1 MKQNL
6 STVLRRLAAAGM
18 CVWLAAGCSTTAMKG
33 TPFYTGEYATRKG
46 SVENRVNL
54 WPLAYYRDPALS
66 ILWPLGEYTGDRF
79 AIRPIFSI
87 ENLDK
92 EDPVYNVLWPLGR
105 FDTCRGDNRLF
116 PFFWGRDYRVAFPLY
131 WHYDQPLGREKG
143 SDSLFPLWLYF
154 RDHEQYSLH
163 LLWPFF
169 NVKSYDDERGW
180 RVWPLAGHYERPKAR
195 RGYTYA
201 LWPLAWHEWSDND
214 KEESWALLPIFQA
227 SHTPHEK
234 SLQTLLGGWRRDVV
248 GMATDWWA
256 LPILGGGHHS
266 PAESR
271 AYGLLGL
278 YGHHRNEASHGS
290 RLLPLY
296 YHKATAKSDLFLS
309 PLYLSGSTAE
319 AGGWTMVPPLVLH
332 RHSKSGSAFY
342 SLLYSQGAD
351 RGKDE
356 RWSCLLPLYYHK
368 ESVGDNL
375 FLSPLYLSRT
385 TPDAGWRL
393 VPPLAFYRHSGN
405 ASSFY
410 SLLYSQGADCKKERN
425 WSCLLPFYYAGRDPQ
440 GSSFVTALGGWWR
453 GESGRTW
460 IVYPLLSGGRRRAD
474 GGELWVGGP
483 LFHASWDVKGRSH
496 WLLPLYAYDHTDDS
510 FLSLPYSSWSAEDDR
525 TVRLFPFLLSSYTR
539 DAARW
544 DLWTLGGLGHFSG
557 GAQGGS
563 SHLIPLYYGN
573 RRTGTWVSP
582 LYATWAGGSGHV
594 RCIPPLLSGWS
605 INNDHRTESFASPL
619 YAFWKEERGSRY
631 CIPPLLSAYSR
642 HGNERSII
650 GLLGLFHARWGG
662 HPSRRT
668 GRLLPLYYYDDELL
682 LTPLVGSLKDG
693 GTTSSYWLTPL
704 FGTRTGSMRGS
715 WLFPIYSHSSKPE
728 FQTSEGSFLL
738 LGDYSRSPQEDETS
752 FPLLFKHERWCS
764 SAAPAVKRPR
774 GSEGW
779 RFNALL
785 LAHGESVDYT
795 HTRRVSIKDKSGT
808 PAHVDVGEPM
818 HRGGSGLFPLW
829 NYKSNHS
836 TTGNWERASGNL
848 LLALFDYKRER
859 GRTLADQQSHDY
871 ARWRVLYRLY
881 HHERLNG
888 ATSIDIFPAITID
901 RDPAAG
907 KRKVS
912 FLWRLFRYE
921 RTPEGCDVDLL
932 FLPVWRGGGRGDGE
946 SQ

>member
-6 STVLRRLAAAGM
+6 PTTLRRLAAAGM
-18 CVWLAAGCSTTAMKG
+18 CAWLAAGCSTTAMKG
-33 TPFYTGEYATRKG
+33 TPFYTGEYAARKG
-46 SVENRVNL
+46 PAENRVNL

-87 ENLDK
+87 EDLDT
-92 EDPVYNVLWPLGR
+92 EHPVYNVLWPLGR
-105 FDTCRGDNRLF
+105 FDARRGDNRLF

-131 WHYDQPLGREKG
+131 WHDGQPLGRKQG

-163 LLWPFF
+163 LLWPLF
-169 NVKSYDDERGW
+169 NVKSYDDHEGW
-180 RVWPLAGHYERPKAR
+180 RVWPLAGHYERPRQR
-195 RGYTYA
+195 RGYAYA
-201 LWPLAWHEWSDND
+201 LWPLGWHEWSDDDN
-214 KEESWALLPIFQA
+214 EESWTLLPIFQA
-227 SHTPHEK
+227 SHTPREK
-234 SLQTLLGGWRRDVV
+234 SVQTLLGGWRRDAA
-248 GMATDWWA
+248 GTATDWWA

-266 PAESR
+266 PTESR
-271 AYGLLGL
+271 AHALLGL
-278 YGHHRNEASHGS
+278 YGHHRDEASHGS

-296 YHKATAKSDLFLS
+296 YHKATADDS
-309 PLYLSGSTAE
+309 
-319 AGGWTMVPPLVLH
+319 
-332 RHSKSGSAFY
+332 
-342 SLLYSQGAD
+342 
-351 RGKDE
+351 
-356 RWSCLLPLYYHK
+356 
-368 ESVGDNL
+368 L

-385 TPDAGWRL
+385 TADAGGWTL
-393 VPPLAFYRHSGN
+393 VPPLALHRHSAN
-405 ASSFY
+405 ASAFY
-410 SLLYSQGADCKKERN
+410 SLLYSQGSDRKKERN
-425 WSCLLPFYYAGRDPQ
+425 WSCLLPLYYAGRDPQ

-453 GESGRTW
+453 GDAGRTW

-483 LFHASWDVKGRSH
+483 IFHASWDAKGRSH
-496 WLLPLYAYDHTDDS
+496 WLLPLYAYDHTDNS
-510 FLSLPYSSWSAEDDR
+510 FFSLPYSSWTAEGDR
-525 TVRLFPFLLSSYTR
+525 TVRLSPLLLSAHTG

-544 DLWTLGGLGHFSG
+544 DFWTLGGLGHFSG

-563 SHLIPLYYGN
+563 SHLFPLYYGN

-582 LYATWAGGSGHV
+582 LYASWKEGRGREHLV
-594 RCIPPLLSGWS
+594 PPLLTGWRVHD
-605 INNDHRTESFASPL
+605 DHHTEHFVSPL
-619 YAFWKEERGSRY
+619 YAFREEGHGRTYGIPLLFSSYSRSSEERD
-631 CIPPLLSAYSR
+631 LV
-642 HGNERSII
+642 
-650 GLLGLFHARWGG
+650 GLLGLFHARWDC
-662 HPSRRT
+662 HPSRRA
-668 GRLLPLYYYDDELL
+668 GHLLPLYCYDDGMF
-682 LTPLVGSLKDG
+682 LTPLAGSLERD

-704 FGTRTGSMRGS
+704 FGTRTGSTRGS
-715 WLFPIYSHSSKPE
+715 WLFPLYSHGSKPDLD
-728 FQTSEGSFLL
+728 TSEGSFLL
-738 LGDYSRSPQEDETS
+738 LGKYRRSPQEDETG
-752 FPLLFKHERWCS
+752 FPLLFKHERWRS

-785 LAHGESVDYT
+785 LAHGESVDYMQ
-795 HTRRVSIKDKSGT
+795 TRRVSIKAKDGE
-808 PAHVDVGEPM
+808 AGRVEVGEPM

-829 NYKSNHS
+829 HYQCERSA
-836 TTGNWERASGNL
+836 TGTWERVRGNL

-859 GRTLADQQSHDY
+859 GHTLADPQSHDY

-888 ATSIDIFPAITID
+888 ASSIDIFPAITID

-932 FLPVWRGGGRGDGE
+932 FLPIWRGGGGTGG
-946 SQ
+946 